1 MPIEVRGPYGDPV
14 SFPDGTT
21 HDAINAG
28 MLQRFPE
35 YANPL
40 FAGQSGALRPY
51 QAPGAGS
58 LTPAGGN
65 IMPNSQVQPG
75 YLNDEDYANLAIG
88 AVIPHAA
95 SILQHSPGLERRRA
109 QERELG
115 TQQAKIEER
124 QRTGRHL
131 LSTLHQVMGAVAFPG
146 GQPDP
151 ALNSAIGPIN
161 SSDLFQRGREAINV
175 GNVLGTQAG
184 YNLHNRLEHAIHAL
198 TTAYIGAG
206 GSSGNMSDS
215 RQAAFRDTMGRMMN
229 ATNPQDFLKI
239 IEDADFLIRE
249 TFDLQQGRR
258 VDPQPRTQTQP
269 PPAPTGHGAATPPR
283 PRARNPQTG
292 AVVEWNGTQWAPVQ

>member
-1 MPIEVRGPYGDPV
+1 MPIEVKGPYGEPV
-14 SFPDGTT
+14 SFPDGTS
-21 HDAINAG
+21 HEQINTQ

-40 FAGQSGALRPY
+40 FAGQSGTLRPY
-51 QAPGAGS
+51 QAPGAGTT
-58 LTPAGGN
+58 TPAGGN
-65 IMPNSQVQPG
+65 IMPSSQVTPG
-75 YLNDEDYANLAIG
+75 YLNDEDYTNLALG

-95 SILQHSPGLERRRA
+95 QILQHSPGLERRRA

-124 QRTGRHL
+124 QRVGTHL

-151 ALNSAIGPIN
+151 ALNSAIGPVN
-161 SSDLFQRGREAINV
+161 SIDMFQRGREAVNV
-175 GNVLGTQAG
+175 GDVFGTRAG
-184 YNLHNRLEHAIHAL
+184 YDLHNRLEHAIHAL

-206 GSSGNMSDS
+206 GSTGNMSDS

-239 IEDADFLIRE
+239 IDDADFLIRE

-258 VDPQPRTQTQP
+258 VDPTPRAQTR
-269 PPAPTGHGAATPPR
+269 PAPATTGHASTPR
-283 PRARNPQTG
+283 PRAYNSQTG
-292 AVVEWNGTQWAPVQ
+292 AYMEYNGTAWVPAQ